1 MDAAIAE
8 NTYRIELALVMV
20 YSDAIK
26 GQSMSNP
33 TISVIIPAYNAE
45 QSLERCANSV
55 LSQSFTDFELIV
67 VDDGSTDATASV
79 ANAVAAK
86 DNRVRVVHKANGGV
100 SSARNVGLDAAS
112 GTYVTF
118 VDSDD
123 AILAGCL
130 VSMMQAMQRYHADLC
145 IVGYRS
151 RISRL
156 QKTINHCI
164 ENEYAIDTSSMPDK
178 CWMNAIC
185 ELESK
190 SYLFQCW
197 GKLYRRQCLDGLRFN
212 ERISYGEDTVFVFD
226 LLQRHPKII
235 ALPGPLYEYE
245 ETQTG
250 LASRFRLDKPS
261 DLLWQHGHRLKI
273 YRFDELTRHNQDDL
287 CRRLANDVLW
297 AIDAVRKAPHSV
309 SSLQKIEYIS
319 RLTESPYRRYYLY
332 GLKHAAVSRLVKILY
347 VLNIDLLWSIYIR

>member
-1 MDAAIAE
+1 M
-8 NTYRIELALVMV
+8 T
-20 YSDAIK
+20 
-26 GQSMSNP
+26 
-33 TISVIIPAYNAE
+33 
-45 QSLERCANSV
+45 V
-55 LSQSFTDFELIV
+55 LLMRLLSAD
-67 VDDGSTDATASV
+67 
-79 ANAVAAK
+79 AVAAK

-197 GKLYRRQCLDGLRFN
+197 GKLYRRQCLDGLGLMSGFHM
-212 ERISYGEDTVFVFD
+212 G
-226 LLQRHPKII
+226 KI
-235 ALPGPLYEYE
+235 
-245 ETQTG
+245 
-250 LASRFRLDKPS
+250 R
-261 DLLWQHGHRLKI
+261 
-273 YRFDELTRHNQDDL
+273 
-287 CRRLANDVLW
+287 C
-297 AIDAVRKAPHSV
+297 
-309 SSLQKIEYIS
+309 SSLTCCKDTL
-319 RLTESPYRRYYLY
+319 R
-332 GLKHAAVSRLVKILY
+332 
-347 VLNIDLLWSIYIR
+347 

>member
-1 MDAAIAE
+1 
-8 NTYRIELALVMV
+8 MV

-79 ANAVAAK
+79 ADAVAAK

-226 LLQRHPKII
+226 LLQRRPKII

-261 DLLWQHGHRLKI
+261 DLLWQHSQRLKI
-273 YRFDELTRHNQDDL
+273 YSFNELTKHNQDEL
-287 CRRLANDVLW
+287 CRQLANDVLW
-297 AIDAVRKAPHSV
+297 AIESLKRAPDSIDPGDEIDYIRKLAD
-309 SSLQKIEYIS
+309 SSFRKYYLRGLRNAWSRRDVKFLYYVNSILLWKWYLH
-319 RLTESPYRRYYLY
+319 RLTS
-332 GLKHAAVSRLVKILY
+332 S
-347 VLNIDLLWSIYIR
+347 N